1 MVVGL
6 CSRGAC
12 SDEEF
17 PVVPPSA
24 QDCCFRN
31 AAWRLSGK
39 LLHFDEFG
47 VGALAADEFCV
58 RSFLGD
64 AALFD
69 DDDFIRVAY
78 RAQTV
83 GDDDGCAPFEQCVE
97 GLLYEFFALGVEGGC
112 RLVEDEDF
120 GVFENGAG
128 DAEALTESFAPR
140 SPMFVSRP

>member
-1 MVVGL
+1 MRRPRKECGLWGGISCRTFGLTGVFGTGNACLSVGRGGMVVGL

-47 VGALAADEFCV
+47 VGALC
-58 RSFLGD
+58 G
-64 AALFD
+64 
-69 DDDFIRVAY
+69 
-78 RAQTV
+78 
-83 GDDDGCAPFEQCVE
+83 
-97 GLLYEFFALGVEGGC
+97 
-112 RLVEDEDF
+112 
-120 GVFENGAG
+120 
-128 DAEALTESFAPR
+128 
-140 SPMFVSRP
+140 